1 VNWQSLLRDDDT
13 SAALPWVGGRTI
25 YGSDGREWTIKG
37 QLPRLHGW
45 YWFNTST
52 GRKASLIR
60 EAESNEFESNWPT
73 MRGYS
78 VGDRFIPDNE
88 KAQGS
93 VQLFIIERGL
103 RILSPVTVII
113 DPKSRAIMWNRD
125 FPQPADEAMYNAY
138 CDRVDSTKD
147 IPDITPPLQDAYD
160 WAVQIRAK
168 MEKQAEER
176 LQRIETEQKERDAV
190 RRMGSAQGRR
200 DLTHDDFVAAAKS
213 ALIAGGAEYLDA
225 RDAPSASQMIV
236 NYSVNQQRL
245 QCICDKH
252 TLAIIDSGI
261 CLTDESTGK
270 NYERQFSLESL
281 PSVVREAMSKN
292 RLVVWRHG

>member
-1 VNWQSLLRDDDT
+1 MNWQSLLRDDDT
-13 SAALPWVGGRTI
+13 STALPWVGGRTI
-25 YGSDGREWTIKG
+25 YGNDGREWTIKG

-93 VQLFIIERGL
+93 VQLYIVERGL

-176 LQRIETEQKERDAV
+176 LQRIEAEQKERDAV

-200 DLTHDDFVAAAKS
+200 CLLYTS
-213 ALIAGGAEYLDA
+213 PSP
-225 RDAPSASQMIV
+225 RDATLSRMPSSA
-236 NYSVNQQRL
+236 
-245 QCICDKH
+245 
-252 TLAIIDSGI
+252 
-261 CLTDESTGK
+261 
-270 NYERQFSLESL
+270 
-281 PSVVREAMSKN
+281 
-292 RLVVWRHG
+292 

>member
-1 VNWQSLLRDDDT
+1 MNWQSLLRDDDIST
-13 SAALPWVGGRTI
+13 ALPWVGGRTV
-25 YGSDGREWTIKG
+25 YGNDGREWIIKG

-93 VQLFIIERGL
+93 VQLYIVERGL

-138 CDRVDSTKD
+138 CDRADSTKD

-176 LQRIETEQKERDAV
+176 LQKIEAEQKERDAV

-200 DLTHDDFVAAAKS
+200 ELSHDDFVAAAKS